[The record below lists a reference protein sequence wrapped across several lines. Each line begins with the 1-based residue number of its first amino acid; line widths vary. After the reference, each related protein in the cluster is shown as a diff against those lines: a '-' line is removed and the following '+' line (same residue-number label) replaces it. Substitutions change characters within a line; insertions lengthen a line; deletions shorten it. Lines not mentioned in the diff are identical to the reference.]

1 VATLHGGTL
10 TASARSANR
19 VGSRFDIA
27 VVGVVG
33 GTGAY

>member
-27 VVGVVG
+27 VVG